1 MQTLN
6 GQLVYS
12 ATDLV
17 GFLECRHLAN
27 LERAATEGHIMR
39 PARTDPVLDRIAQK
53 GHEHEARFLEDL
65 ATDGITVEEIK
76 PAGNTSPAARIESG
90 RDATL
95 QALHSGADVVYQATF
110 FDGRRLGYADFLRRV
125 ERPSNL
131 GAWSYEVWDTKLARH
146 AKASAVLQLCM
157 YSEMLTAIQGVAPE
171 RMHLALGGVQRE
183 TVSFRVAD
191 YAAYYRSVARDFEQH
206 LGAAEPSYPVATTP
220 EPVEHCDICR
230 WSEKCTAQWRRDDD
244 LALVANLSARQRRAL
259 HTKDV
264 TTRTALAELSL
275 PLPEPLDGAGRDAL
289 SRIQAQANI
298 QVRGERQQQIISE
311 RIPQARDREGV
322 LDADLGLLI
331 LPEPSAGDLFFDI
344 EGDPFFGSAEAD
356 GIDYLFG
363 FIEPGRV
370 DDAGQPTFHAL
381 WAIEDG
387 TVTGGAERRMFENFI
402 DRVMEGLAADPNMH
416 VYHYAPYE
424 PTAVKRLAGRYGT
437 RETEVDQLLRGG
449 VFVDLYRAVRQGIRA
464 SVESYSIKKLEP
476 LYGFKR
482 VIDLRD
488 AGDSIVQFETWLE
501 LGEGQKRDEV
511 LREIE
516 GYNRDDCVS
525 TLLLRNWL
533 EDQRAAL
540 EGELVET
547 LPRGRVKEP
556 EETED
561 SEALKAVKQKVDQL
575 TAGVPDNLE
584 SATEEQRGRWLL
596 AQMLLW
602 HRREAKSIWWR
613 YFLLKNEL
621 TDEER
626 LGEPDALSGLVFK
639 DSWPDPNPRARST
652 IYRFSF
658 PPQEHKISVGDSL
671 RDPVTDMSAG
681 TVESLDDEACVLE
694 LRLGTKNPPPIAATS
709 LIQLPLVA
717 PRPKPESLQCLADW
731 VIKNGCEADGD
742 FRAARDLLMRRL
754 PRVSGSPEGVALQQG
769 ESPQHA
775 ARRLVLALDH
785 SYLALQGPPGSG
797 KSSVGAEM
805 IVDLVAAG
813 KRVGVTANS
822 HKVIGELLDK
832 VDKVARERA
841 VTVRIGQR
849 TPEEPTFHKAVRLKS
864 TADAQQQ
871 LANGTLKVVGG
882 TSWLWAAKEMIDSVD
897 VLFIDEAGQMSLADA
912 LAAAP
917 CAANLVLL
925 GDPQQLDQ
933 PLQGIHPP
941 GAERSALA
949 HVLNGESVMPDHLGI
964 FLDGTW
970 RLHPTISAYTS
981 EVFYEGRLHSQPG
994 REFLALQGRPP
1005 LSGVGMRFI
1014 SVPHEGHS
1022 SDAPEEAAAIAELL
1036 DQLLAAGATWTDASS
1051 QTKRLTAQDVLMITP
1066 YNAQVR
1072 ALSAGLPNYRVGTV
1086 DKFQGQEAP
1095 ISVYSMATSSS
1106 DEAPRGLEFL
1116 YSLNRLNVATSRAQ
1130 CLAVVVASPRLLSVQ
1145 CHTPRQMRL
1154 VNALARLVEVATTE
1168 TGP

>member
-1 MQTLN
+1 M
-6 GQLVYS
+6 
-12 ATDLV
+12 
-17 GFLECRHLAN
+17 
-27 LERAATEGHIMR
+27 
-39 PARTDPVLDRIAQK
+39 
-53 GHEHEARFLEDL
+53 
-65 ATDGITVEEIK
+65 
-76 PAGNTSPAARIESG
+76 
-90 RDATL
+90 
-95 QALHSGADVVYQATF
+95 
-110 FDGRRLGYADFLRRV
+110 

-157 YSEMLTAIQGVAPE
+157 YSEMLTALQGVAPE

-206 LGAAEPSYPVATTP
+206 LGAAEPSFPVATTP

-230 WSEKCTAQWRRDDD
+230 WSQECKAQWRRDDD

-289 SRIQAQANI
+289 ARIQAQANI
-298 QVRGERQQQIISE
+298 QVRGERQKQIISE
-311 RIPQARDREGV
+311 RVPQARDREGM
-322 LDADLGLLI
+322 LDADQGLLI
-331 LPEPSAGDLFFDI
+331 LPEPSPGDLFFDI
-344 EGDPFFGSAEAD
+344 EGDPFYGSTEAD

-363 FIEPGRV
+363 FIEPGRL
-370 DDAGQPTFHAL
+370 DDAGNPTFQAL

-387 TVTGGAERRMFENFI
+387 SVSGGAERRMFEAFI
-402 DRVMEGLAADPNMH
+402 DRVMEGLAADPKMH

-501 LGEGQKRDEV
+501 LGEGQERDEI

-533 EDQRAAL
+533 EGQRTAL
-540 EGELVET
+540 ERELGET

-561 SEALKAVKQKVDQL
+561 SEALKEIKQKVEQL

-584 SATEEQRGRWLL
+584 NATEEQRGRWLL

-639 DSWPDPNPRARST
+639 DSWPDPNPRASST

-671 RDPVTDMSAG
+671 RDPVTDMPAG
-681 TVESLDDEACVLE
+681 TVASLDDEACVLE

-717 PRPKPESLQCLADW
+717 PRPKPESLQRLADW
-731 VIKNGCEADGD
+731 VIENGCDADGD

-841 VTVRIGQR
+841 VPFLIGQR
-849 TPEEPTFHKAVRLKS
+849 TPEEPTFPKAVRLKS

-882 TSWLWAAKEMIDSVD
+882 TSWLWAAKEMSRSVD

-949 HVLNGESVMPDHLGI
+949 HVLNGESVMPDQLGI

-1022 SDAPEEAAAIAELL
+1022 SDAPEEAAVIAKLV

-1066 YNAQVR
+1066 YNAQVG
-1072 ALSAGLPNYRVGTV
+1072 ALSASLPGYRVGTV

-1130 CLAVVVASPRLLSVQ
+1130 CLAVVVASPRLLSVR
-1145 CHTPRQMRL
+1145 CRTPRQMRL

-1168 TGP
+1168 PGP